1 MLSQM
6 CLPGWAL
13 FSLHVLSPI
22 TPSLCIRQ
30 ACVWNEWT
38 LHSYPPNSSLKP
50 QLWELQDQLTLLLY
64 ALFMKR
70 TVANWG
76 DTTSQ
81 RSLSDGSKARVYT
94 QGGQL
99 SLCTI
104 FPHF

>member
-38 LHSYPPNSSLKP
+38 LHSYPPYSSIASNLSYGNSKISLHCC
-50 QLWELQDQLTLLLY
+50 Y
-64 ALFMKR
+64 M
-70 TVANWG
+70 
-76 DTTSQ
+76 
-81 RSLSDGSKARVYT
+81 RSL
-94 QGGQL
+94 
-99 SLCTI
+99 
-104 FPHF
+104 